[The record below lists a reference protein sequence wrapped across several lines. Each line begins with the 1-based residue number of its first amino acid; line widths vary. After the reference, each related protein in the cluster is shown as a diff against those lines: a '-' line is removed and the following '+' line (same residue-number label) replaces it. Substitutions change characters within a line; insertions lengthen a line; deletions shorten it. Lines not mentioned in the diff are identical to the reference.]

1 MQSAFLCPKAMQ
13 IQCRDLCGHC
23 ARVTQLEWL
32 LAQTAGA
39 TRANDLGEL
48 CTLRKDAWCHIR
60 VVESVVAVQ
69 FLTSICPD
77 ATHHA
82 IVCQE
87 LSNLRMVGQLRPLFM
102 KHDLFQ
108 GGPKLLLGDLKGLRN
123 CPVEV
128 GYSVRRLRIGIAQRS
143 RRFHGW
149 PQCRLTAVSFD
160 MNAETTPCGKQS
172 ETSIALGFA
181 L

>member
-1 MQSAFLCPKAMQ
+1 MQV
-13 IQCRDLCGHC
+13 QCRDLCGNC
-23 ARVTQLEWL
+23 ACVTQLEGL

-48 CTLRKDAWCHIR
+48 CALRKDAWCHIR
-60 VVESVVAVQ
+60 MMESVVAVQ
-69 FLTSICPD
+69 FLTSIGPD
-77 ATHHA
+77 VTYHA

-87 LSNLRMVGQLRPLFM
+87 LTDLRMIGQLSPLFM
-102 KHDLFQ
+102 KHYLFQ

-128 GYSVRRLRIGIAQRS
+128 GCSVRRLLIGIARMA

-160 MNAETTPCGKQS
+160 MNAKTTPCGKQS
-172 ETSIALGFA
+172 EASIALGSA